1 MLGIIGE
8 TFLRFLICGLGWIF
22 DFIKIAIRSYPTS
35 AIMRLKRTPN
45 RDAPVHCQP

>member
-22 DFIKIAIRSYPTS
+22 DFIKISIRSYPTS
-35 AIMRLKRTPN
+35 SIMRLNRTPN
-45 RDAPVHCQP
+45 RGVPVHCQP